1 MGSYAQSINQSSTA
15 YTNAPI
21 AQENV
26 SNPINLSNS
35 AGVRLNSNDVK
46 MDVKGNYSNT
56 TLDGGAIS
64 QAFTFGEKA
73 VNIIADL
80 TRSNNQSMQAANMEA
95 TKLASQA
102 AAGLDKNANQAALTD
117 WTQNKTLIFGGVLVA
132 IAYFYFRK

>member
-1 MGSYAQSINQSSTA
+1 MGSYAVSSNASNTS

-21 AQENV
+21 AQDGV
-26 SNPINLSNS
+26 TNPNNLVNS
-35 AGVRLNSNDVK
+35 TQYLAQRTNSGDVK
-46 MDVKGNYSNT
+46 VGGNLT
-56 TLDGGAIS
+56 TLDGGAIGK
-64 QAFTFGEKA
+64 AFDFGEKA

-102 AAGLDKNANQAALTD
+102 AAGLDKNANQSANAD
-117 WTQNKTLIFGGVLVA
+117 WTQNKTLIYGAVLSA